1 MPADSC
7 HSSPNSSEPAGGMI
21 DEVIPMYIHMFVVIS
36 DVRKPHWSSECYIN
50 KCGVI
55 SYHQEEKPSKLSRD
69 AAD

>member
-1 MPADSC
+1 
-7 HSSPNSSEPAGGMI
+7 MI

-36 DVRKPHWSSECYIN
+36 DVRKPHWSSECYVN

-69 AAD
+69 AAA